1 MLYARFNNGKNSRPT
16 LFTLADNVVCMIT
29 FCGSGGTSVSVFFI
43 VRRSQK
49 MKYSPAEIEHKW
61 QKKWE
66 DDKLFKV
73 EADNSREKFY
83 CLEMFP
89 YPSGKIHMGHVR
101 NYAIGDVIS
110 RFKFM
115 KGFNVIHPMGWD
127 AFGMPA
133 ENAAIEN
140 KTHPA
145 IWTKSNIA
153 YMKTQL
159 KQLGL
164 SYDWDREI
172 ATCDPEYYK
181 WEQLLVIKMFEKGLV
196 YKRTSHL
203 NWCEAC
209 QTVLANEQV
218 EDGKCWRCD
227 GEVRIKELDG
237 WYFKIT
243 DYAEELLSCT
253 EKMDGWPKKV
263 LTMQQNWIGKSFGAE
278 IDFNIENT
286 DEKITVFTTRA
297 DTLFGATFMS
307 VAPEHPVAKKL
318 LSGTEQEKEGL
329 DFIEGILKE
338 DKINRM
344 ADDKEKKGFFTG
356 KYVIN
361 PLNGRRMPVFIA
373 NFVLMDYGT
382 GAVMAVPAHD
392 QRDFEFAK
400 KYNLDIKI
408 AIMPEDQE
416 LVPAEMTEA
425 YSGAGRL
432 VDAAQFE
439 GMPNEEAKIAVVEF
453 LAEKGIAKST
463 VNFRL
468 RDWQISRQRYWG
480 APIPFINC
488 PKCGTV
494 PVPEDQLPV
503 RLPEDVELSGTGGSP
518 LRKSAAFLNTTCPKC
533 GGAAERETDTMDTF
547 VESSWYFLRYCS
559 PKCDTAPFKTDEA
572 NYWMPVDQYI
582 GGIEHAILHLL
593 YSRFFTKVL
602 RDLGYINFDEPF
614 NRLLTQGMVC
624 KETYRCEEH
633 GWLFPEEAEGG
644 KCTKCGKEVTVGR
657 VEKMSKSKKNVV
669 DPNKLIQLYGA
680 DTARLFIIFAAPPE
694 NELEWSD
701 QGVEGSFRFL
711 GRVWRLV
718 KNNLGLIQQNFGTG
732 GDEAFIKEMLYHTHS
747 TIKKVTNDID
757 KYHLNTAVAA
767 LMEFVNYLYKAE
779 TKLKADGEKLV
790 FKEALTALLKL
801 LNPFTPHITEELWE
815 EAEMKEILSRSDW
828 PSYVEEYT
836 KTDEVTVV
844 VQINGKVR
852 SQLSL
857 PRDCAQDDAFSAAF
871 LDEKIKGYTDGKEV
885 VKKIFVP
892 NKLINIVVK

>member
-1 MLYARFNNGKNSRPT
+1 
-16 LFTLADNVVCMIT
+16 
-29 FCGSGGTSVSVFFI
+29 
-43 VRRSQK
+43 
-49 MKYSPAEIEHKW
+49 MKYNPAEIEHKW
-61 QKKWE
+61 QMKWE
-66 DDKLFKV
+66 DGKLFKV
-73 EADNSREKFY
+73 EADTSREKFY

-140 KTHPA
+140 KSHPA

-153 YMKTQL
+153 YMKAQL
-159 KQLGL
+159 KKLGL

-181 WEQLLVIKMFEKGLV
+181 WEQLMVIKMFEKGLV

-203 NWCEAC
+203 NWCESC

-243 DYAEELLSCT
+243 DYAEELLACT
-253 EKMDGWPKKV
+253 EHMDGWPKKV

-278 IDFNIENT
+278 IDFTIENT

-307 VAPEHPVAKKL
+307 VAPEHPAAKRL
-318 LSGTEQEKEGL
+318 LAGTAQEKDGHA
-329 DFIEGILKE
+329 FIEDILKE

-361 PLNGRRMPVFIA
+361 PLNGRRMPVYIA

-400 KYNLDIKI
+400 KYSLNIEI
-408 AIMPEDQE
+408 AIMPDDQV
-416 LVPAEMTEA
+416 LDPAQMTEA
-425 YSGAGRL
+425 YTGPGKL

-439 GMPNEEAKIAVVEF
+439 GMPNEQAKTAVVEY
-453 LAEKGIAKST
+453 LAGKGAAKST

-559 PKCDTAPFKTDEA
+559 PKCETAPFDKTEA

-614 NRLLTQGMVC
+614 KRLLTQGMVC
-624 KETYRCEEH
+624 KETYKCEEH

-644 KCTKCGKEVTVGR
+644 KCAKCGKPATIGR

-669 DPNKLIQLYGA
+669 DPNKLIEQYGA

-718 KNNLGLIQQNFGTG
+718 KNNLELMQKDFGTG
-732 GDEAFIKEMLYHTHS
+732 GDEALIKEIQYHTHS
-747 TIKKVTNDID
+747 TIKKVTQDID

-767 LMEFVNYLYKAE
+767 LMEFVNFLYKAE
-779 TKLKADGEKLV
+779 PRLKEDGEKKA
-790 FKEALTALLKL
+790 FSEALSSLLKL

-815 EAEMKEILSRSDW
+815 EAEMKEVLSRSEW
-828 PSYVEEYT
+828 PSYIEEYT

-857 PRDCAQDDAFSAAF
+857 PRDCPQDDAFSAAF
-871 LDEKIKGYTDGKEV
+871 DDEKVKGYTDGKEI

>member
-1 MLYARFNNGKNSRPT
+1 MRYN
-16 LFTLADNVVCMIT
+16 
-29 FCGSGGTSVSVFFI
+29 
-43 VRRSQK
+43 
-49 MKYSPAEIEHKW
+49 PAEIEHKW

-73 EADNSREKFY
+73 EADNSKEKFY

-140 KTHPA
+140 KSHPA

-181 WEQLLVIKMFEKGLV
+181 WEQLIVIKMFEKGLV

-203 NWCEAC
+203 NWCESC

-253 EKMDGWPKKV
+253 ESMDGWPKKV

-278 IDFNIENT
+278 IDFAIENT

-307 VAPEHPVAKKL
+307 IAPEHPAAKRL
-318 LSGTEQEKEGL
+318 LSGTAQEKDGL
-329 DFIEGILKE
+329 VFIEDILKE

-356 KYVIN
+356 KYVMN
-361 PLNGRRMPVFIA
+361 PLNKRRMPVYIA

-400 KYNLDIKI
+400 KYDLDIVI
-408 AIMPEDQE
+408 AIMPEEQE
-416 LVPAEMTEA
+416 LVPEAMYEA
-425 YSGAGRL
+425 YTGPGRL

-439 GMPNEEAKIAVVEF
+439 GMHNEKAKTEVVEF
-453 LAEKGIAKST
+453 LAEKGMAKST

-559 PKCDTAPFKTDEA
+559 PKCETAPFEKNEA

-614 NRLLTQGMVC
+614 KRLLTQGMVC
-624 KETYRCEEH
+624 KETYKCEEH

-644 KCTKCGKEVTVGR
+644 KCCKCGKSATVGR

-669 DPNKLIQLYGA
+669 DPNKLIQQYGA

-718 KNNLGLIQQNFGTG
+718 KNNLELLQQSFGTG
-732 GDEAFIKEMLYHTHS
+732 GDETFIKEMLYHTHS
-747 TIKKVTNDID
+747 TIKKVTQDID

-767 LMEFVNYLYKAE
+767 LMEFVNFLYKAE
-779 TKLKADGEKLV
+779 TRLSADGEKQV
-790 FKEALTALLKL
+790 FKDALTALLKL

-857 PRDCAQDDAFSAAF
+857 PRDCAQDDAFTAAF
-871 LDEKIKGYTDGKEV
+871 LDEKVKGYTDGKEI
-885 VKKIFVP
+885 VKQIFVP

>member
-1 MLYARFNNGKNSRPT
+1 
-16 LFTLADNVVCMIT
+16 
-29 FCGSGGTSVSVFFI
+29 
-43 VRRSQK
+43 
-49 MKYSPAEIEHKW
+49 MKYNPAEIEHKW

-73 EADNSREKFY
+73 EADTSREKFY

-115 KGFNVIHPMGWD
+115 KGLNVIHPMGWD

-140 KTHPA
+140 KSHPA
-145 IWTKSNIA
+145 IWTKSNIE

-159 KQLGL
+159 KKLGL

-181 WEQLLVIKMFEKGLV
+181 WEQLMVIKMYEKGLV

-203 NWCEAC
+203 NWCESC

-227 GEVRIKELDG
+227 GEVSIKELDG

-243 DYAEELLSCT
+243 DYAEELLACT
-253 EKMDGWPKKV
+253 ENMDGWPKKV
-263 LTMQQNWIGKSFGAE
+263 LTMQQNWIGKSYGAE
-278 IDFNIENT
+278 IDFTIENT

-307 VAPEHPVAKKL
+307 VAPEHPVVKRL
-318 LSGTEQEKEGL
+318 LAGTAQEQGGHAFVE
-329 DFIEGILKE
+329 DILKE

-356 KYVIN
+356 KYVLN
-361 PLNGRRMPVFIA
+361 PLNGRRMPVYIA

-400 KYNLDIKI
+400 KYDLDIVVT
-408 AIMPEDQE
+408 IMPDDQT
-416 LVPAEMTEA
+416 LDPAQMTEA
-425 YSGAGRL
+425 YTGPGKLVGA
-432 VDAAQFE
+432 DKFE
-439 GMPNEEAKIAVVEF
+439 EMPNEQAKTAVVEH
-453 LAEKGIAKST
+453 LAARGIAKST

-503 RLPEDVELSGTGGSP
+503 RLPEDVELSGKGGSP
-518 LRKSAAFLNTTCPKC
+518 LRKSAAFLNTACPKC

-559 PKCDTAPFKTDEA
+559 PKCETAPFDKTEA

-624 KETYRCEEH
+624 KETYKCEEH
-633 GWLFPEEAEGG
+633 GWLFPEEAEDG
-644 KCTKCGKEVTVGR
+644 KCSKCGKPAIIGR

-669 DPNKLIQLYGA
+669 DPNKLIEQYGA

-718 KNNLGLIQQNFGTG
+718 KNNLELMQQDFGTG

-747 TIKKVTNDID
+747 TIKKVTLDID

-767 LMEFVNYLYKAE
+767 LMEFVNFLYKAE
-779 TKLKADGEKLV
+779 TRLKADGEKQV
-790 FKEALTALLKL
+790 FKDALSSLLKL

-815 EAEMKEILSRSDW
+815 EAKMKEILSRSDW

-857 PRDCAQDDAFSAAF
+857 PRDCAQDDAFTAAF
-871 LDEKIKGYTDGKEV
+871 DDDKVKGYTDGKEI